1 MEFSCF
7 DDYWL
12 PFTRSEGPPGQF
24 VASLSDTARSALQ
37 EHVRWPTSSA
47 YLMGRARSRAWHGL
61 GLSWDRSSV
70 TAPPRENDDGGRPYV
85 ARNASLNRRTLRNPA
100 AKAIS
105 DSPIVV

>member
-1 MEFSCF
+1 ME
-7 DDYWL
+7 
-12 PFTRSEGPPGQF
+12 PFYPREFGCG
-24 VASLSDTARSALQ
+24 RGSALRGHLP
-37 EHVRWPTSSA
+37 EFDLATDIA
-47 YLMGRARSRAWHGL
+47 
-61 GLSWDRSSV
+61 